1 MVRKKFSG
9 NELVFG
15 ALAGLLTILIL
26 TFYLWHITENIRLG
40 YDIGQAENKKENLRD
55 DIKKLET
62 KKASLSS
69 LERVEKKA
77 REELKLADPRDD
89 QIVYE
94 DDGRNRI
101 P

>member
-1 MVRKKFSG
+1 MVRKKFRR

-15 ALAGLLTILIL
+15 ALAVLLAILVL

-40 YDIGQAENKKENLRD
+40 YAIGEAENQKENIRD

-62 KKASLSS
+62 KKAALSS
-69 LERVEKKA
+69 LERVEKRA
-77 REELKLADPRDD
+77 REELKLTDPRDD

-94 DDGRNRI
+94 DGGRNRI